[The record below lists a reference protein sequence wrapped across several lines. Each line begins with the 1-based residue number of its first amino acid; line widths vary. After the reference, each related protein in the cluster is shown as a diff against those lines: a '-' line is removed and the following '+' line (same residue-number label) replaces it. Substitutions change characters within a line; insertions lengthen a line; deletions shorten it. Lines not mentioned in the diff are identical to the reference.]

1 MGLAALLHDYTPK
14 AIEYSSVIGIKR
26 LGFFVDKTFYYLIF
40 LYTQGRLVFWCLI
53 IQDTLAHSHGCA

>member
-26 LGFFVDKTFYYLIF
+26 LGFFL
-40 LYTQGRLVFWCLI
+40 
-53 IQDTLAHSHGCA
+53 